1 MCVFNFFFQNSCHK
15 TYNQIVFSLMHCTI
29 VLVKVTFPWNLF
41 VPKLQSNSNFPS
53 WISLICVL
61 KLPLV
66 EKFLSQNLH
75 LNDSFPSCIKEMCA
89 VEKAS
94 LRIFCHKTYIQMAFF
109 FHELHWYVHWSY
121 FCSRNFWNKTYNP
134 IAFFLYEFQ

>member
-1 MCVFNFFFQNSCHK
+1 MCVFKKNFKILVTKLTIKLFFS
-15 TYNQIVFSLMHCTI
+15 FMHCTI

-66 EKFLSQNLH
+66 EKFLSQNLY
-75 LNDSFPSCIKEMCA
+75 LNASFPSCIKEMCA
-89 VEKAS
+89 VEKVFFQNFLSQNLHLNA
-94 LRIFCHKTYIQMAFF
+94 IF
-109 FHELHWYVHWSY
+109 LLW
-121 FCSRNFWNKTYNP
+121 
-134 IAFFLYEFQ
+134 IALLCTFKLSFSWEILVTKFTFKRLI